1 MKIAQINSEQ
11 KKELLKNLAVI
22 FICIICSTTLSLF
35 IINPKLSGNAAV
47 IKNNIAQKSE
57 ITSGVEKNLFSD
69 TEIIAD
75 IVEEIQPSVVHI
87 TTEIEQKLIQDP
99 RQYFFEDEF
108 FKRFFG
114 HDQNEFQTP
123 RLPLSGKTAGTGSGT
138 IISSDGYILT
148 NYHVV
153 QNASKIVVKTK
164 DGKEYEAKLIGKDKY
179 SDLAVIKINEK
190 NLKPAKLSDSSK
202 IRPGQ
207 WAIAVGS
214 PQGLEHTVTLGIIS
228 AIRRDIP
235 ELSNVSFIQTDA
247 AINPGNSGGPLLN
260 IKGEVVGINTA
271 IMGTAQNIGFA
282 IPVNTAKK
290 IVDQL
295 KSGETIGHAWLGIA
309 MSPVTPE
316 IAKALDISKDTK
328 GVVITKIIR
337 ESPADNGGLQPG
349 DIIQRIDGKKF
360 DDPKMVQEEIKN
372 KEVNDKINIQ
382 ILREGKLMAIEIK
395 LGNWGDS
402 AAE

>member
-1 MKIAQINSEQ
+1 MHSDA
-11 KKELLKNLAVI
+11 KKEIIKNLSMALVCI
-22 FICIICSTTLSLF
+22 FSSTALSLF
-35 IINPKLSGNAAV
+35 LLSPKLPAPASPAEDCNCL
-47 IKNNIAQKSE
+47 KSK
-57 ITSGVEKNLFSD
+57 ISKIDKKFFSD

-75 IVEEIQPSVVHI
+75 IVEEITPSVVHI
-87 TTEIEQKLIQDP
+87 TTEVEQTLAQDP
-99 RQYFFEDEF
+99 RQFFFEDEF

-114 HDQNEFQTP
+114 YD
-123 RLPLSGKTAGTGSGT
+123 PLENSFPKPPIRRKSSGTGSGT

-153 QNASKIVVKTK
+153 QNASEITVKIK
-164 DGKEYEAKLIGKDKY
+164 GEKEYKAKLVGKDKY

-190 NLKPAKLSDSSK
+190 NLKPAMLSDSTT

-207 WAIAVGS
+207 WAVAVGS
-214 PQGLEHTVTLGIIS
+214 PHGLDHTVTLGIIS
-228 AIRRDIP
+228 AVSRDIP

-282 IPVNTAKK
+282 IPINTAKK

-295 KSGETIGHAWLGIA
+295 KSGETIGHPWIGIA
-309 MSPVTPE
+309 MSPLDE
-316 IAKALDISKDTK
+316 DLAKALGVSTNTK
-328 GVVITKIIR
+328 GVVISKVAPG
-337 ESPADNGGLQPG
+337 SPADKYGLQPG

-360 DDPKMVQEEIKN
+360 TEPKSIQKAVKEKKVDDT
-372 KEVNDKINIQ
+372 INVQ
-382 ILREGKLMAIEIK
+382 ILRDGQLLSKEIK
-395 LGNWGDS
+395 LGNWGES
-402 AAE
+402 SE